1 MNLIFRLLRLC
12 ALSLAS
18 TAALAAP
25 PAGPVPVADFA
36 GLPQVQHIS
45 LSPDG
50 KSMAYV
56 MNVEGASYLVTQ
68 LPGAAEPKVVLKSEN
83 QKYFFQN
90 MRWVNDHRLLVGV
103 LYPGYRYGN
112 ATYET
117 RMIAVDSD
125 GGKLQ
130 GNLLESAY
138 RFDERKHVPQ
148 LQNSVIGKSASDDDS
163 VLVSLDIEKGNLP
176 DVYSL
181 NVATARLERVVN
193 NTGGIYSW
201 MADRQGT
208 VRVGSGWRD
217 KEMRVIVRAP
227 GSKQWHTLATYTADD
242 YAQVRKRAVHPIG
255 FADDPRFLYVFADHE
270 GRSAVFRIDTSDPAF
285 ARTLVY
291 ADAQFDIHGGLI
303 YSKWLKQYVGVE
315 YAGEYGRQVLWNEQ
329 ARALQEQFDRALP
342 GKTNQIISSSDDGMR
357 LLVSSSAVNQPASIY
372 WLDRRNGQMTKLL
385 DTRPAL
391 AGRAMP
397 MPRAISFKGRDGTPL
412 HGYLTPPWNAPAGK
426 APLIVLPHGGPV
438 ARDVARFDV
447 YTQFFASRG
456 WAVLQVNFRGSAGYG
471 AEFEQAGF
479 KRWGLEMQDDITD
492 SVNWSVQS
500 GLADPARICIVGGS
514 YGGYA
519 AMMGVIK
526 TPELYRCAVSINGV
540 ADLRDLLANA
550 QRYVGYEIGAERIIG
565 QWWSDRERLRQT
577 SPVNRAKEIRTPL
590 LLIHGKEDRTVP
602 VEQSRDMADALKD
615 TGNKDY
621 RYVELPLGDH
631 GLSREEDRI
640 RAFREMETFLKT
652 YLD

>member
-1 MNLIFRLLRLC
+1 
-12 ALSLAS
+12 
-18 TAALAAP
+18 
-25 PAGPVPVADFA
+25 
-36 GLPQVQHIS
+36 
-45 LSPDG
+45 
-50 KSMAYV
+50 
-56 MNVEGASYLVTQ
+56 
-68 LPGAAEPKVVLKSEN
+68 
-83 QKYFFQN
+83 
-90 MRWVNDHRLLVGV
+90 
-103 LYPGYRYGN
+103 
-112 ATYET
+112 
-117 RMIAVDSD
+117 
-125 GGKLQ
+125 
-130 GNLLESAY
+130 
-138 RFDERKHVPQ
+138 
-148 LQNSVIGKSASDDDS
+148 
-163 VLVSLDIEKGNLP
+163 
-176 DVYSL
+176 
-181 NVATARLERVVN
+181 
-193 NTGGIYSW
+193 
-201 MADRQGT
+201 
-208 VRVGSGWRD
+208 
-217 KEMRVIVRAP
+217 
-227 GSKQWHTLATYTADD
+227 
-242 YAQVRKRAVHPIG
+242 
-255 FADDPRFLYVFADHE
+255 
-270 GRSAVFRIDTSDPAF
+270 
-285 ARTLVY
+285 
-291 ADAQFDIHGGLI
+291 
-303 YSKWLKQYVGVE
+303 
-315 YAGEYGRQVLWNEQ
+315 
-329 ARALQEQFDRALP
+329 
-342 GKTNQIISSSDDGMR
+342 
-357 LLVSSSAVNQPASIY
+357 
-372 WLDRRNGQMTKLL
+372 
-385 DTRPAL
+385 
-391 AGRAMP
+391 